1 MTDWILQ
8 KGKKKHRVL
17 TKDSKNL
24 QDAKEYEPSNFYSKF
39 SAKRIFTEFY
49 CKPHMKD
56 RLKEYC
62 NQDALIDIVFAG
74 TNIEISNYTDSFRYC
89 HVKDCKTETKFK
101 LVRNLF

>member
-1 MTDWILQ
+1 MTNWTLN
-8 KGKKKHRVL
+8 KKKKKLVL

-24 QDAKEYEPSNFYSKF
+24 QDSRDYEPSNFYSKF
-39 SAKRIFTEFY
+39 SSERTHTEFY

-62 NQDALIDIVFAG
+62 NQDALIDVIFSG
-74 TNIEISNYTDSFRYC
+74 TNIEISNSIHSDNNC

-101 LVRNLF
+101 LVRHLG